1 MNIKRH
7 EQGAGVGGI
16 LDLILERRGYTPG
29 SGGGRESRWR
39 PGVLAG
45 ASPLSGRDADALLAQ
60 LVWLRFF
67 WSAGLFF
74 FRFPWLGATRVAPSP
89 DPDLRVGAEALARS
103 LVESRPGGEMPS
115 GVAVA
120 ASDWKSERLAV
131 GASEAQ
137 HL

>member
-1 MNIKRH
+1 M
-7 EQGAGVGGI
+7 GGDHFANGI
-16 LDLILERRGYTPG
+16 AKG
-29 SGGGRESRWR
+29 GGGRTSTHPSEF
-39 PGVLAG
+39 LKI
-45 ASPLSGRDADALLAQ
+45 
-60 LVWLRFF
+60 
-67 WSAGLFF
+67 FF